1 MVLPI
6 FSELASYVVSKL
18 KTRVR
23 RTGKERFNWC
33 VYSNWVPIASIYSVL
48 GSSGKLANGKKFEAS
63 DPLPYLKC
71 GRSK

>member
-1 MVLPI
+1 MLYLNLKL
-6 FSELASYVVSKL
+6 EYVEQ
-18 KTRVR
+18 
-23 RTGKERFNWC
+23 ERFNWC

-48 GSSGKLANGKKFEAS
+48 GSSGKLANGKKLEAS